1 MGGYKRVFAIA
12 FIWGVAATGWMVL
25 GGVTSMRENTQS
37 TKLRDGVQNLWGSP
51 QVQTAP
57 ALQFEWETQSTVRR
71 TEVKDG
77 VSTQV
82 SELVTEKHQ
91 KSFLPDSSRIDAD
104 LGSDLRRKG
113 LVWYSLYDVL
123 FDAHYSY
130 VHREWTPGWMTV
142 RFAFPDKSAIYDNFR
157 FVVNGKD
164 YAGAIEPSDG
174 SATAFFPIKQGDE
187 VKIELGYKSRGLDS
201 WRYRPTPTVA
211 RLRDFDL
218 NLRTHFRDI
227 DFPEQTLSPSSRKAT
242 ADGWALRWRF
252 TQIVSGFDVG
262 MATPQRIQPGELAS
276 ALAFS
281 APISLLFYFLVLYVL
296 ATLRRI
302 DIHPINYF
310 FLAGAFYAFHL
321 LFAYSVDHLTVEAAF
336 ALCSA
341 VSIGL
346 CISYLRLVVSPS
358 FALREAA
365 LAQVVYLIGFSLAHF
380 FEGFTGLTVTVLAI
394 VTLFVL
400 MQLTGRVRWSEA
412 LSPMPQARPA

>member
-1 MGGYKRVFAIA
+1 M
-12 FIWGVAATGWMVL
+12 
-25 GGVTSMRENTQS
+25 
-37 TKLRDGVQNLWGSP
+37 
-51 QVQTAP
+51 
-57 ALQFEWETQSTVRR
+57 
-71 TEVKDG
+71 
-77 VSTQV
+77 STQV

-91 KSFLPDSSRIDAD
+91 KSFLPDSTRIDAD
-104 LGSDLRRKG
+104 LSSDLRRKG

-130 VHREWTPGWMTV
+130 VHHEPTPGWMTV
-142 RFAFPDKSAIYDNFR
+142 RFAFPDKSAIYDDFR

-174 SATAFFPIKQGDE
+174 SAAAVFPIKQGDE

-242 ADGWALRWRF
+242 ADGWALRWHF

-321 LFAYSVDHLTVEAAF
+321 LFAYSVDHLAVETAF
-336 ALCSA
+336 ALCSV

-346 CISYLRLVVSPS
+346 CISYLRLVVSPG

-412 LSPMPQARPA
+412 LSPTPQARPA